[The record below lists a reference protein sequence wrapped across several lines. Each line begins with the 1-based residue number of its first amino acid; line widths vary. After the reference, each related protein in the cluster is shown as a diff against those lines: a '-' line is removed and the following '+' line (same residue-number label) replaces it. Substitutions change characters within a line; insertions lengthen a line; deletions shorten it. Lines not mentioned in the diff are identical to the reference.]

1 MPRRTREIGAPG
13 LRLAAR
19 EMRHQPT
26 NGEYLLWQALRKNSL
41 NGFRFRR
48 QYVAGP
54 YILDF
59 FSLVFGLAIEVDG
72 SNHESEEQKIYDEQR
87 TEYLNS
93 KNIQVLRFTNEQVE
107 NDLPGVLLSIDTWIS
122 ANKRK

>member
-1 MPRRTREIGAPG
+1 M
-13 LRLAAR
+13 
-19 EMRHQPT
+19 
-26 NGEYLLWQALRKNSL
+26 
-41 NGFRFRR
+41 
-48 QYVAGP
+48 
-54 YILDF
+54 
-59 FSLVFGLAIEVDG
+59 VFGLAIEVDG
-72 SNHESEEQKIYDEQR
+72 SIHESEDQKIYDEQR